1 MGLWGEKEEKD
12 KRREREGGCVKERER
27 EGGCVGGYITGTT
40 YVVEGSRSTR
50 RRFPCFEVASLKE
63 SGEWECNYTTVP
75 RPDLRTRLCVSV
87 SLSVY
92 TTTRVV

>member
-1 MGLWGEKEEKD
+1 MRVGISQV
-12 KRREREGGCVKERER
+12 RR
-27 EGGCVGGYITGTT
+27 

-63 SGEWECNYTTVP
+63 SGEWECNYTTLP
-75 RPDLRTRLCVSV
+75 RPDLRTHTRLCVSV

-92 TTTRVV
+92 TTTCAV